1 MSSTCDT
8 ITDPPISH
16 MANIRFI
23 LHRKRKDGHISIR
36 LVFLCEDGKLFR
48 LDTGEH
54 IVPRQWSKKSH
65 RPLPS
70 APGAFKLIAHLDALE
85 ERVQTAIRTIRLR
98 GQRTTPALI
107 KSELSGESMGLWEYW
122 EKFMENPPQEVGPG
136 TLKIY
141 ARLFKNLPAS
151 LSFVDVGQSTIESY
165 IKGRRDK
172 GINDS
177 TVRTELN
184 KFRAFLNYARRDRVI
199 KVVPEFEINVN
210 GVDPGEIYLNEAE
223 IKSIYALIGTDKLK
237 SRDQHMERSIMI
249 FVLGTQIG
257 VRVSDLK
264 ITPENIVE
272 KNGKKY
278 LNLSTRKTSDAVIVP
293 LSPLALEILQF
304 FEWTVPALSDVRLNV
319 NIKVAGELAEINEPA
334 IWREKI
340 NGKVVETV
348 MKKYQ
353 LISSH
358 TMRRS
363 FATNLYLK
371 GAPSVTIMKIT
382 GHKTESS
389 FLKYIRISK
398 QEAAEAI
405 GEYF

>member
-1 MSSTCDT
+1 
-8 ITDPPISH
+8 

-23 LHRKRKDGHISIR
+23 LHRKRKDGYISIR

-54 IVPRQWSKKSH
+54 IASRQWSKKSH

-85 ERVQTAIRTIRLR
+85 DRVQTAIRKIRLR

-122 EKFMENPPQEVGPG
+122 EKFESDPPEGISIG
-136 TLKIY
+136 TLEIY
-141 ARLFKNLPAS
+141 QRLFKNLQVCCPGLAFS
-151 LSFVDVGQSTIESY
+151 DVSQSTVDTY
-165 IKGRRDK
+165 IKHRRTVRTLPNGKMDPAK
-172 GINDS
+172 NDS
-177 TVRTELN
+177 TIRNELS
-184 KFRAFLNYARRDRVI
+184 KLRAFMGYAKKAGVI
-199 KVVPEFEINVN
+199 KVVPEIELSVE
-210 GVDPGEIYLNEAE
+210 GVDPGEIYLNETE
-223 IKSIYALIGTDKLK
+223 ILSIYRLIGSKELNGHVNGKEITKYI
-237 SRDQHMERSIMI
+237 RY
-249 FVLGTQIG
+249 FVLGTQLG
-257 VRVSDLK
+257 VRVSDLSVGK
-264 ITPENIVE
+264 DNVVE
-272 KNGKKY
+272 RGGKMF
-278 LNLSTRKTSDAVIVP
+278 LNLSNQKTVSHVIVP
-293 LSPLALEILQF
+293 VSTLASEILDF
-304 FEWTVPALSDVRLNV
+304 LKWSVPEFDEVLLNRY
-319 NIKVAGELAEINEPA
+319 IKIAGMLAGIVEPC

-348 MKKYQ
+348 MKKYE